1 MSLTLRPFAL
11 LCFGLLA
18 GGLCCGQLAAESR
31 MWTSTEGKNIQA
43 ELVDVLNGEAVLK
56 VAGQTNTVRV
66 PFARLSEGDREFI
79 KSWKKPGAPVPE
91 KQDKSGKADPKKPAE
106 PKKPGAPKSD
116 DTDADEDADAEDDDA
131 DAKNKDD
138 KDKDA
143 EEETN
148 DATGFPIGVNS
159 VVKRD
164 ENGWPEVVA
173 LKEKPAFTVVKEDKT
188 EDTFIYRS
196 DHFEFTSTQRLSGE
210 IVREFSR
217 VFETSFEAVV
227 CLPLRLNPKPPAGFF
242 KVKLFATA
250 DAYYTA
256 GGIPGSAGMYTG
268 RTKEI
273 MVPLPFLG
281 VKQIG
286 QRWVLDD
293 RDGNHTLVH
302 EVVHQVMHDWLIFLP
317 TWVTEGIAEY
327 ITAGRYSNGRLTLR
341 GHGKNMEE
349 YKDSGDRETK
359 VVALDKLMS
368 MDDETW
374 ARALTT
380 GGAGA
385 NYRTS
390 MLLFYFFCHEDGD
403 KTGKAMIDYF
413 KARRK
418 KYGDDKA
425 ERESI
430 LIRGRDGA
438 TLMKDFKKGLASV
451 GIRLS

>member
-1 MSLTLRPFAL
+1 
-11 LCFGLLA
+11 
-18 GGLCCGQLAAESR
+18 

-56 VAGQTNTVRV
+56 IAGQTNTVRV
-66 PFARLSEGDREFI
+66 PFARLSTADQEYI
-79 KSWKKPGAPVPE
+79 KTWQKPGAPVPE
-91 KQDKSGKADPKKPAE
+91 KQDKSGRMDPKKPTD
-106 PKKPGAPKSD
+106 PKKPGADEAD
-116 DTDADEDADAEDDDA
+116 DDEADKKKKDADAED
-131 DAKNKDD
+131 
-138 KDKDA
+138 
-143 EEETN
+143 EEVQN

-327 ITAGRYSNGRLTLR
+327 ITAGRYANGRLTFR

-349 YKDSGDRETK
+349 YKDSGARETK
-359 VVALDKLMS
+359 VVPLDKLMS

-380 GGAGA
+380 GGASA

-390 MLLFYFFCHEDGD
+390 MLLFYYFCHEDGD
-403 KTGKAMIDYF
+403 KTGKSMIDYF

-425 ERESI
+425 ERDSI